1 MPIEQIASIYVSPF
15 CEAPNRKIEAI
26 RMDEARS
33 DCASGEIVVHP
44 VIYERKPHMPTH
56 RIAGK
61 TTASFKVG
69 LGLQKPGPGF

>member
-1 MPIEQIASIYVSPF
+1 
-15 CEAPNRKIEAI
+15 
-26 RMDEARS
+26 MDEARS